1 MDFEWLLKLQVI
13 WQKDLAVGVEYI
25 TSGGKRGKIGCR
37 KEVLL
42 SAGSV
47 KSPQI
52 LQLSG
57 VGPLHVL
64 EPLNV
69 STNNPSLHS
78 KSENPPPQK
87 KNEMTLKSS
96 LSIPTRNNDNINN
109 EMK

>member
-69 STNNPSLHS
+69 STNN
-78 KSENPPPQK
+78 
-87 KNEMTLKSS
+87 
-96 LSIPTRNNDNINN
+96 RNRKQNKHQPI
-109 EMK
+109 